1 MTEPGAPMMG
11 GEDGSG
17 SAGGSGSDDGSGS
30 APQEPRRT
38 RGGWRDFWQLH
49 VPLVLVLT
57 LCTVITIIEVRRAS
71 EGVWRAW
78 AYMVEWP
85 LIGLFTIWIWHR
97 YRTEGSVTKGLAA
110 RWRDRVARLSAES
123 DEVTQKPD
131 QEPDQEPDQQSD
143 QTPGRTAAEP
153 PARSVQAHGSAEPA
167 AHATAP
173 HVDDPELDAWT
184 AYVTDLRRREPPGS
198 PPSTG

>member
-1 MTEPGAPMMG
+1 
-11 GEDGSG
+11 
-17 SAGGSGSDDGSGS
+17 
-30 APQEPRRT
+30 
-38 RGGWRDFWQLH
+38 
-49 VPLVLVLT
+49 
-57 LCTVITIIEVRRAS
+57 
-71 EGVWRAW
+71 
-78 AYMVEWP
+78 MVEWP

-131 QEPDQEPDQQSD
+131 QQPNQTPDQ
-143 QTPGRTAAEP
+143 TAAEP
-153 PARSVQAHGSAEPA
+153 PARSVQTHGSAEPA
-167 AHATAP
+167 AHSPAP
-173 HVDDPELDAWT
+173 QADDPELDAWT

>member
-1 MTEPGAPMMG
+1 MTEPGAPMMQG
-11 GEDGSG
+11 ADGSG
-17 SAGGSGSDDGSGS
+17 GADGSSS

-123 DEVTQKPD
+123 DAATPT
-131 QEPDQEPDQQSD
+131 PTPTPTPGQSAD
-143 QTPGRTAAEP
+143 QTGADQTGAKP
-153 PARSVQAHGSAEPA
+153 PAPAGGSAEPA
-167 AHATAP
+167 AHSTAP
-173 HVDDPELDAWT
+173 PADDPELDAWT

-198 PPSTG
+198 PPSTA